1 MQALR
6 SPPPPGLKT
15 CLVLLVVIPILV
27 GLGSTA
33 IAWALLQ
40 AGASFEELQALEIK
54 IAEMSVWRAYG
65 LYGLLFP
72 LLEVLGMVGVFVA
85 LGKHGTHRY
94 LSAIFAALVFALFSL
109 QQGWGMALI
118 AFYSGLIFLATYQ
131 SLRKVTQASDAYLGV
146 VLVYA
151 LNNIASLIFIRT

>member
-1 MQALR
+1 M
-6 SPPPPGLKT
+6 
-15 CLVLLVVIPILV
+15 IPILV

-40 AGASFEELQALEIK
+40 AGVSFEEFQALEIK
-54 IAEMSVWRAYG
+54 IAEMPVWQAYG

-72 LLEVLGMVGVFVA
+72 VLEVLGMVGVFVA

-94 LSAIFAALVFALFSL
+94 LATIFAALAFALFSL
-109 QQGWGMALI
+109 QQGWGVALI
-118 AFYSGLIFLATYQ
+118 AFYSGLIFLAAYQ
-131 SLRKVTQASDAYLGV
+131 SLRKATQASGACFGV